1 MKTHSSGNLPLTV
14 SLQNVVVKTIKA
26 RSPPSPHLVSLPP
39 SDIMLGGAFLTAMV
53 AVFWPSSPA
62 HDEEVLNAGLSAALD
77 GYPIF
82 VGRLQ
87 AGGKV
92 CCVPRTHCS
101 SHAHTN
107 ECNPYIEA

>member
-1 MKTHSSGNLPLTV
+1 
-14 SLQNVVVKTIKA
+14 
-26 RSPPSPHLVSLPP
+26 
-39 SDIMLGGAFLTAMV
+39 MLGGAFLTAMV

-62 HDEEVLNAGLSAALD
+62 HDEAVLIAGLSAALD

-92 CCVPRTHCS
+92 CCVPLTHYPS
-101 SHAHTN
+101 PAHIN
-107 ECNPYIEA
+107 ECNQNLQA